1 MTKIAISDQYEI
13 HPVVRITLFG
23 VTTLLALATLVTAGS
38 SLGAKFGILASTSCT
53 ITFCLTV
60 VPSLKLW
67 RRVEQDLAAGA
78 PEAANREE

>member
-1 MTKIAISDQYEI
+1 MTKIAISDQYEV

-38 SLGAKFGILASTSCT
+38 SLGKIGILGSTSCT

-60 VPSLKLW
+60 VLSLKLW